1 MKTRFI
7 FTLTFI
13 ILSQFSFAQLP
24 LPASEQKEAVVLS
37 GGIAHLGNGE
47 VIQNAIIGFDNGI
60 ITFVLDAKSNQDLSN
75 YTIIDISGQHVYP
88 GFILPNSDVGLA
100 EIGAVDA
107 SVDKNEVGEMNPNI
121 RSLIAYNTDSKII
134 PTLRFN
140 GILIAETTPSGGRI
154 SGTSSAMNMD
164 GWNWEDAVLKTDI
177 GVHMNWPNRISWNFD
192 KQTWSYKKEANKSY
206 PNSVN
211 ELKAFFDDAIAYS
224 RSSKKRSNMKLEA
237 MKGLF
242 TGEKTLFINVGSS
255 KEIIES
261 VRFAQQSGV
270 LKIVV
275 ITSTGAIDA
284 APFLVENQIPV
295 ILQNLHRLPDNNDM
309 DVTLPYQLA
318 YLLNEAGVLVSIAH
332 SGSVMR
338 SRNLPFYA
346 GTAVAY
352 GVDKEDAIKMI
363 TLNTAKVLGIDNE
376 VGSLE
381 KGKRATL
388 FVSAGDALDMRTNNI
403 QIAFI
408 DGKQIVLNGEQQ
420 ALYERYTEKYKAE
433 GLNKQ

>member
-7 FTLTFI
+7 LTLTI
-13 ILSQFSFAQLP
+13 ILLSQFSFAQLP
-24 LPASEQKEAVVLS
+24 LPASEQKEAIALS

-47 VIQNAIIGFDNGI
+47 VIQNSIIGFDNGM
-60 ITFVLDAKSNQDLSN
+60 ITFALDASANPDLSN
-75 YTIIDISGQHVYP
+75 YTLIDISGQHVYP
-88 GFILPNSDVGLA
+88 GFILPNSEIGLA

-107 SVDKNEVGEMNPNI
+107 SVDKNEVGDMNPNI

-154 SGTSSAMNMD
+154 SGTSSAMNME

-192 KQTWSYKKEANKSY
+192 MQTWSYKKEANKKYSQ
-206 PNSVN
+206 SVN
-211 ELKAFFDDAIAYS
+211 ELKAFFDDAMAYS
-224 RSSKKRSNMKLEA
+224 KSSKKRSNMKLEA

-242 TGEKTLFINVGSS
+242 TGEKTLFINAGSS

-261 VRFAQQSGV
+261 VVFAQQSGV
-270 LKIVV
+270 LKIVI

-295 ILQNLHRLPDNNDM
+295 VLQNLHRLPDNSDM
-309 DVTLPYQLA
+309 EVNLPYQLA
-318 YLLNEAGVLVSIAH
+318 YLLNEAGVLVSLAH

-363 TLNTAKVLGIDNE
+363 TLNTARVLGIDNE

-388 FVSAGDALDMRTNNI
+388 FVSSGDALDMRTNNV
-403 QIAFI
+403 QLAFI
-408 DGKQIVLNGEQQ
+408 DGKLIDLNGEQQ
-420 ALYERYTEKYKAE
+420 ALYERYTEKYKAQ